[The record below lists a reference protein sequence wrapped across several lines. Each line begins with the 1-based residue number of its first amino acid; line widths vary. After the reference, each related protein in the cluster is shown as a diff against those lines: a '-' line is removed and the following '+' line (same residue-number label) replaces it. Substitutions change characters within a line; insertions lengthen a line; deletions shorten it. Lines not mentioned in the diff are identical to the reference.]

1 MHECSY
7 RYAVEP
13 WWRVVACS
21 AVCDWFIVCCSL
33 SHSSGGLYYVTLTIK
48 GGSQNWQRNMSAYLQ
63 CSQEETPRSGFDG
76 LTSAAQWM
84 IGRMRQGQEIAHATR
99 RGNSG
104 WAEEFQ
110 SCQDEDFFWMGP
122 LWCVFR
128 QFPGIMA
135 ATRWVVCSACPWPET
150 VVGTYDAR
158 HTRDDARSVA
168 ASSFPYRPT

>member
-1 MHECSY
+1 MQLQIRS
-7 RYAVEP
+7 
-13 WWRVVACS
+13 WTLMT
-21 AVCDWFIVCCSL
+21 CCSL
-33 SHSSGGLYYVTLTIK
+33 QCSVWLIHCLLFLESLVRRIVLRYIDDK
-48 GGSQNWQRNMSAYLQ
+48 GWFTEWQRNMSAYLQ